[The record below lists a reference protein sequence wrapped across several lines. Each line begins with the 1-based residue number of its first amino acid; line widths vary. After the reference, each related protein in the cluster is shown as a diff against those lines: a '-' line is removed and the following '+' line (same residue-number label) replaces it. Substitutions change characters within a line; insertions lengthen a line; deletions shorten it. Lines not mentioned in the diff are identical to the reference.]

1 MADKESSWPQ
11 NAPGKY
17 YVDDTCIAAKFC
29 LGAAPDH
36 FRMEAG
42 HACVV
47 RQPETSEEEERVREA
62 MGGCPVGA
70 VGDDRE

>member
-1 MADKESSWPQ
+1 MAHKDSRWTQ

-17 YVDDTCIAAKFC
+17 YVDDCCIAAKFC
-29 LGAAPDH
+29 LGAAPGS

-47 RQPETSEEEERVREA
+47 KQPETPEEEAPVREA
-62 MGGCPVGA
+62 MEGCPVGA
-70 VGDDRE
+70 IGDDGE